1 MPQICH
7 QRRPLPLADA
17 GDHHTETRGPCGEKT
32 AAMRKGAA
40 VGAGPL
46 PERQP
51 ASDPCLPGATP
62 SPRPTAPR
70 RIAGPWPGDGAAA
83 TGVGGWGPWGR
94 GSRQFLV
101 GAWSG
106 NAGSEPPLMDFFGCL
121 VVIVFISVRS
131 LSPPHPR
138 PPPPR
143 LAAAAMVVVVV
154 VVLLLLL
161 SLSLSRV
168 CVCMYVYLHIP
179 LADLYCR
186 GGSSPR
192 IHAFPG
198 PPLSP
203 PHRAAS
209 DCRPLAGRRCCGD
222 GGWGWGPWGR
232 GSRQV
237 LVGGVVGQRGI

>member
-17 GDHHTETRGPCGEKT
+17 GDHHTETRGPWGEKT

-83 TGVGGWGPWGR
+83 TGVGVGDRGGEVRGR
-94 GSRQFLV
+94 FWS

-106 NAGSEPPLMDFFGCL
+106 NAGSELPLMDFFGRL
-121 VVIVFISVRS
+121 VAIVFVLVRS
-131 LSPPHPR
+131 LSPPR

-143 LAAAAMVVVVV
+143 LAAAAAVVVVV

-161 SLSLSRV
+161 SLSLSLSLV
-168 CVCMYVYLHIP
+168 YVYVYI
-179 LADLYCR
+179 CTSR
-186 GGSSPR
+186 SP
-192 IHAFPG
+192 
-198 PPLSP
+198 
-203 PHRAAS
+203 
-209 DCRPLAGRRCCGD
+209 
-222 GGWGWGPWGR
+222 
-232 GSRQV
+232 
-237 LVGGVVGQRGI
+237 